1 MTAAVHV
8 IISTHT
14 TRHLRATLWGLARQT
29 RPAATLTVSC
39 DNDLPEIGAVVRAAV
54 SDFQFAPSTIVHWV
68 RRPHQGVARLD
79 QVRNNGIRTALA
91 AGASSGRFLIL
102 DGDIL
107 TSPDTIA
114 KHAQFA
120 NLGLVGTSRI
130 LTDEARTAELTAAVD
145 RPDSRPPLPTAPE
158 LATLDR
164 EQRNAEWHLAL
175 RRASLGPLRFTKSHK
190 PKIIG
195 AHFSVSVDLVQR
207 INGFDEE
214 YEGYGMDDD
223 DFGRRCYQAGAH
235 AAVAITAI
243 PVFHLFHPT
252 RMQGRWQD
260 QPGHARFSR
269 RDLPFR
275 TVRGLENPIPQ
286 PPPIVDTMR

>member
-29 RPAATLTVSC
+29 LPAATITVSC
-39 DNDLPEIGAVVRAAV
+39 DNDLLEIGAEIRAAV
-54 SDFQFAPSTIVHWV
+54 RDFRFAPSTLVRWV

-91 AGASSGRFLIL
+91 AGARSGRFLIL

-107 TSPDTIA
+107 TLPDTIA
-114 KHAQFA
+114 QHAQFA
-120 NLGLVGTSRI
+120 DIGLVVTSRI
-130 LTDEARTAELTAAVD
+130 LTDEVRTAELMAAVD
-145 RPDSRPPLPTAPE
+145 RDDSQFPGPTAGE
-158 LATLDR
+158 TETLTR
-164 EQRNAEWHLAL
+164 EQRKAELHLAL
-175 RRASLGPLRFTKSHK
+175 RRASVGPLRLTKSHK

-195 AHFSVSVDLVQR
+195 AHFSVSLDLVQR

-223 DFGRRCYQAGAH
+223 DFGRRCYQAGAR

-286 PPPIVDTMR
+286 PAPIIDNIR